1 MTRPHWPTRDA
12 PTPGPAMPDIDD
24 DSLDLLPGIVKGLHA
39 YIEELDNDLD
49 NAVARIAALEAGP
62 SSAHNKHQPWFVTAT
77 DAEWA
82 ELAAWVDW
90 LNENYELTS
99 SNRIVPC
106 WPAHVGASEQI
117 AALWHAWLAAREA
130 QAADIG
136 EHMIAWHERW
146 LWTSLPRIAAALK
159 NCESD
164 RHTPP
169 RQPPPT
175 TKLAP

>member
-1 MTRPHWPTRDA
+1 
-12 PTPGPAMPDIDD
+12 MPDIDD

-106 WPAHVGASEQI
+106 WPAHIGAR
-117 AALWHAWLAAREA
+117 AMACLAR
-130 QAADIG
+130 G
-136 EHMIAWHERW
+136 TGSPGSRYWGTH
-146 LWTSLPRIAAALK
+146 
-159 NCESD
+159 D
-164 RHTPP
+164 R
-169 RQPPPT
+169 
-175 TKLAP
+175 LA